1 MVGTWGSCLGVVG
14 EKTSSGE
21 GLVTQHHGE
30 RLTRKINISVS
41 SGSFFPAYTL
51 DVETTLLPRMTDPH
65 CNL

>member
-1 MVGTWGSCLGVVG
+1 MGFMSGCGGTENQQRGAFGDSAPWG
-14 EKTSSGE
+14 
-21 GLVTQHHGE
+21 

-51 DVETTLLPRMTDPH
+51 DVEMTLLPRMTDPH